1 MLFKSL
7 TKNRCELKS
16 ISSTFLPF
24 NISNFRLFS
33 IRHFYIRLLSIFIS
47 TFLPFDIFPFRP
59 KLGLPKILSTNM
71 FSYSTDILRV
81 KLFEIFFF
89 DICDYRDFFF
99 RTSIFSRF
107 SSSNIHFFEI
117 LIFEHPFFRDF
128 RLRTSIFSRFS
139 SSKYGFF
146 EISIIRDFVFSK
158 SFFSAIFFE
167 IYFFGLIS
175 FDLSTL
181 YLRSWQIVM

>member
-1 MLFKSL
+1 
-7 TKNRCELKS
+7 
-16 ISSTFLPF
+16 
-24 NISNFRLFS
+24 
-33 IRHFYIRLLSIFIS
+33 
-47 TFLPFDIFPFRP
+47 
-59 KLGLPKILSTNM
+59 M

-89 DICDYRDFFF
+89 DICDYPDFFF
-99 RTSIFSRF
+99 EHPLFRDFHLRTSIISRF
-107 SSSNIHFFEI
+107 SSSNIHYFEI
-117 LIFEHPFFRDF
+117 FIFEHPLFRDF
-128 RLRTSIFSRFS
+128 HFRTSIISRFS